1 MKTSALLVLFLL
13 AVTGKAQTVCD
24 SLAAENARMMQV
36 LVEQRSQVEALV
48 KRVENGA
55 YDLDKARKEAQIL
68 RDLMKGY
75 VSMIDSLHKETI
87 RLKEDLESR

>member
-1 MKTSALLVLFLL
+1 MKTTALLFLFLL
-13 AVTGKAQTVCD
+13 AATGKAQTMCD
-24 SLAAENARMMQV
+24 SLAAENARVWQE
-36 LVEQRSQVEALV
+36 LIEQRSQVEALV

-87 RLKEDLESR
+87 RLKEELESR